1 MHIQSADAV
10 DERRSERFDAAANLG
25 LDPPIEADGARHTPL
40 YHRRVSL
47 KWLTGTI
54 LTGLLGAALIGSAI
68 FAALDQEANFAEDPT
83 LAVIVPKTDAA
94 ETPGTATKGDR
105 ILQSVDI
112 VAAKQTFKA
121 PTTITVGNKEV
132 ERVQEFTRVA
142 TTLTLTDTS
151 FADEVPVFDSLKLM
165 SDAQGPAATAD
176 TPADPGPAPDDA
188 DVSFVPRN
196 ITDVDLSASS
206 RSLSLEEVQA
216 QVTEQLQNVLAA
228 GDKPPLPLPPQ
239 LLLMRTSR
247 AGIDPAGLG
256 YAPLQELTSPF
267 ASIEVR
273 MVPENVTLI
282 PQTPADHARNLAD
295 RLIVVHHN
303 DQLEE
308 LARANGAT
316 RDQARAIAAAFGVKK
331 GEAGVAEGQR
341 LKLTLADL
349 DGSGNQQIARVS
361 IYTDDKLIATVAI
374 DDKGGYEEVTKAMPT
389 RAPKPAAED
398 TAEDSPGSLRI
409 YNSLYESALKQD
421 IPRPIIDSLVR
432 IFANDVDFQRAV
444 HGGDSFEAFYTD
456 GDGPDTHDELLYA
469 SITAHGETYKY
480 YRFQTPDDGLVDY
493 YDPTGRSTRKFLI
506 RKPIAAGEPTSPFG
520 MRFHPILGYAR
531 MHTGQDWG
539 APIGTP
545 IFAAGNGTIIK
556 AGWDSG
562 YGRRIEIQHANGYIT
577 TYSHMSGFARGIAE
591 GERIRQGQVIGYV
604 GNTGLATGPHLH
616 YEVLIN
622 GHFVDPMGIKL
633 ARTREFDG
641 RMLADFKRE
650 RDRIDGLLAKA
661 PNADSGT
668 ALVANVGQ

>member
-1 MHIQSADAV
+1 MHIQSAGAV
-10 DERRSERFDAAANLG
+10 EERRSERFDAAASLG
-25 LDPPIEADGARHTPL
+25 LEPPIEADGARHTPL

-83 LAVIVPKTDAA
+83 LALVVPKADVA
-94 ETPGTATKGDR
+94 ETPGASSKGDR
-105 ILQSVDI
+105 ILQSIDI
-112 VAAKQTFKA
+112 VAAKQTFKT

-132 ERVQEFTRVA
+132 VRNKEFTRVA
-142 TTLTLTDTS
+142 TTLTLTDTA

-165 SDAQGPAATAD
+165 SDAQGPAAAD
-176 TPADPGPAPDDA
+176 APADPGPAQDDA
-188 DVSFVPRN
+188 DVSFVPKT
-196 ITDVDLSASS
+196 ISDADLSASS

-216 QVTEQLQNVLAA
+216 QVTEHLQNVLAA

-273 MVPENVTLI
+273 MVPENVTPF
-282 PQTPADHARNLAD
+282 PQSVTDHNARDLAD

-303 DQLEE
+303 EQLEDIV
-308 LARANGAT
+308 RANGAT

-331 GEAGVAEGQR
+331 GEAGVVEGQR
-341 LKLTLADL
+341 LKLTVADL
-349 DGSGNQQIARVS
+349 DGSGTQQIARVS
-361 IYTDDKLIATVAI
+361 IYTDEKLIATAAI
-374 DDKGGYEEVTKAMPT
+374 DDNGGYVEVTKAMPT
-389 RAPKPAAED
+389 RAAKPASAD

-421 IPRPIIDSLVR
+421 IPRPIIDSLIR

-444 HGGDSFEAFYTD
+444 HGGDSFEAFYAD
-456 GDGPDTHDELLYA
+456 GEGPDSHDELLYA
-469 SITAHGETYKY
+469 AITAHGETYKY

-520 MRFHPILGYAR
+520 MRFHPVLGYAR

-577 TYSHMSGFARGIAE
+577 AYSHMSGFARGIVE
-591 GERIRQGQVIGYV
+591 GERVRQGQVIGYV
-604 GNTGLATGPHLH
+604 GATGLATGPHLH

-633 ARTREFDG
+633 ARTREFYG
-641 RMLADFKRE
+641 KMLADFKRE
-650 RDRIDGLLAKA
+650 HDRIDGLLAKA